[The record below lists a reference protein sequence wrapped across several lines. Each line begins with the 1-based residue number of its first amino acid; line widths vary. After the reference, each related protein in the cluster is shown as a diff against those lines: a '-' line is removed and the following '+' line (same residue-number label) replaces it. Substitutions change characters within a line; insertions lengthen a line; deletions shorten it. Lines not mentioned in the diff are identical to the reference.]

1 MSVWELKTAS
11 PDVYASLNMTEAQA
25 RSRIFVFD
33 GKPREW
39 KRRPT
44 AEVYQE
50 AREKDHLPRADIS
63 LMAAGSL
70 VLNEKAAAALR
81 PFLDQFGQFL
91 EARVDGVVEYF
102 FNVTNVVDCI
112 DLDGS
117 TRRSSG
123 SIIKEAFKT
132 DALPVG
138 PAVFKDPRTALIR
151 IYVNDAAREI
161 LEDCVAS
168 NQLTGMK
175 IAALGQG

>member
-11 PDVYASLNMTEAQA
+11 PDVYASLTMSEAQA

-50 AREKDHLPRADIS
+50 ARKKDHLPRADIS
-63 LMAAGSL
+63 VMAAGSL

-81 PFLDQFGQFL
+81 PFLEQFGQFL
-91 EARVDGVVEYF
+91 EAKVNGVIEYF
-102 FNVTNVVDCI
+102 FNVTNVIDCI
-112 DLDGS
+112 DVERS

-123 SIIKEAFKT
+123 SIVREAFKAE
-132 DALPVG
+132 ALPVG

-151 IYVNDAAREI
+151 IYVNDAARDV
-161 LEDCVAS
+161 LEASVALH
-168 NQLTGMK
+168 QLTGMK
-175 IAALGQG
+175 IVTLGQG